1 MKIILAPHV
10 GFCRGVTDSLA
21 KARQAKEKGLPVFTL
36 GKLVHNDQACKML
49 EDEGIASVDEEG
61 AKALRN
67 AVLVIR
73 AHGVSRALLRSL
85 HPSVEV
91 VDATCPVVA
100 NVRAKVEA
108 ALAEGLCI
116 LLLGDARHDEVRAIT
131 EDYPQVIVIGY
142 PSEAEAHI
150 PSENAVVLAQTTLSE
165 QKWQE
170 ILIILE
176 KKYKSSGKSLAKIKT
191 ICYTTIVRKE
201 ESIHLAKRVDAI
213 AVIGSARSAN
223 TRALVELCRGYCKEV
238 TLVES
243 ARDIGKIKTNISALG
258 VATGASTPLETV
270 TEVITSMSNE
280 EKAVVGEEVEVTVD
294 EAAAE
299 VNSAP
304 QEEKVAAPITTMA
317 QALEIMVDIKPGAV
331 LNCKVLTVRE
341 DGLIVACGQKKDGFI
356 SAENCGLEE
365 FDQSQFNVGD
375 TFKAKIIE
383 NKEKDKSLLTLSKKA
398 VDQEHL
404 AREARAEAE
413 KELSTGKFEVSV
425 TKAVKGG
432 LLGTKGDYTIFIPAS
447 HVDVK
452 HVEQEEL
459 ESYVGKTITVKKL
472 PPKKEEGER
481 ESSGKRIVASRKV
494 VLLAERRQQAAE
506 RKKAREERIAKEEQE
521 KKDIF
526 DANKDRF
533 EVNNIVPGVVKKFVT
548 FGVFVN
554 VYGFDCLCPSS
565 EISWVRHA
573 DPATILEQGKEYEF
587 LIIKVDPEN
596 YKVTLSYK
604 QIQRQPYEVAAEKY
618 PVGTII
624 KGTVQSIVKFG
635 AFISIEPG
643 VDGLVH
649 ISNISNEK
657 IESPEDVLTV
667 GQEVEAKVINFSD
680 NRIALSIKDLH
691 ESAQPQEGGEKPARA
706 PRKRNFDRPQQ
717 ERKPRKPEDNLM
729 SEEEKQ
735 NLESYT
741 AGTSATNNAFADMLA
756 NFAADDADEG
766 DDNK

>member
-1 MKIILAPHV
+1 
-10 GFCRGVTDSLA
+10 
-21 KARQAKEKGLPVFTL
+21 
-36 GKLVHNDQACKML
+36 
-49 EDEGIASVDEEG
+49 
-61 AKALRN
+61 
-67 AVLVIR
+67 
-73 AHGVSRALLRSL
+73 
-85 HPSVEV
+85 
-91 VDATCPVVA
+91 
-100 NVRAKVEA
+100 
-108 ALAEGLCI
+108 
-116 LLLGDARHDEVRAIT
+116 
-131 EDYPQVIVIGY
+131 
-142 PSEAEAHI
+142 
-150 PSENAVVLAQTTLSE
+150 
-165 QKWQE
+165 
-170 ILIILE
+170 
-176 KKYKSSGKSLAKIKT
+176 
-191 ICYTTIVRKE
+191 
-201 ESIHLAKRVDAI
+201 
-213 AVIGSARSAN
+213 
-223 TRALVELCRGYCKEV
+223 
-238 TLVES
+238 
-243 ARDIGKIKTNISALG
+243 
-258 VATGASTPLETV
+258 
-270 TEVITSMSNE
+270 MSNE

-299 VNSAP
+299 VNSAT
-304 QEEKVAAPITTMA
+304 QEEIVETPTITTMA
-317 QALEIMVDIKPGAV
+317 QALESMVDIKPGAV
-331 LNCKVLTVRE
+331 LKCKVIAVRE
-341 DGLIVACGQKKDGFI
+341 DGLIVDCGQKKDGFV
-356 SAENCGLEE
+356 SAENCGMDEY
-365 FDQSQFNVGD
+365 DQAQYNVGD

-398 VDQEHL
+398 VDQESL

-413 KELSTGKFEVSV
+413 KELSTGKFEVAV

-459 ESYVGKTITVKKL
+459 ESYVGKTIVVKKL

-587 LIIKVDPEN
+587 LIIKVDAEN

-624 KGTVQSIVKFG
+624 KGTVQSLVKFG

-680 NRIALSIKDLH
+680 NRIALSIKDLS
-691 ESAQPQEGGEKPARA
+691 EPVQPQEGGEKPARA
-706 PRKRNFDRPQQ
+706 PRKRNFERPQQ

-735 NLESYT
+735 NMESYN
-741 AGTSATNNAFADMLA
+741 AGASATNNAFADMLA
-756 NFAADDADEG
+756 GFAADDAD

>member
-1 MKIILAPHV
+1 MKIVIAPHA
-10 GFCRGVTDSLA
+10 GFCKGVTDSIA
-21 KARQAKEKGLPVFTL
+21 KARQAIALGLPVFTL
-36 GKLVHNDQACKML
+36 GQLVHNERACEML
-49 EDEGIASVDEEG
+49 RYEGVGMVDEEG
-61 AKALRN
+61 ALALRD

-73 AHGVSRALLRSL
+73 AHGASRALLKRL
-85 HPSVEV
+85 HPTVTV
-91 VDATCPVVA
+91 VDATCSVVA
-100 NVRAKVEA
+100 NVRKEVEA
-108 ALAEGLCI
+108 SIEEGLDV
-116 LLLGDARHDEVRAIT
+116 LLLGDPNHDEVRAII
-131 EDYPQVIVIGY
+131 EDYPQVKVI
-142 PSEAEAHI
+142 SDEKDAEMHV
-150 PSENAVVLAQTTLSE
+150 PQNNAVSVAQTTLS
-165 QKWQE
+165 
-170 ILIILE
+170 LE
-176 KKYKSSGKSLAKIKT
+176 KWDKIINILNRNYKKCVKSLAIKKT
-191 ICYTTIVRKE
+191 ICYTTIVRRE
-201 ESIHLAKRVDAI
+201 ESIHLATQCDAMI
-213 AVIGSARSAN
+213 VIGSARSAN
-223 TRALVELCRGYCKEV
+223 TRALVELCRGYSNEV

-243 ARDIGKIKTNISALG
+243 VRDIGKIKTNISTLG
-258 VATGASTPLETV
+258 VTTGASTPSELV

-299 VNSAP
+299 VNSAT
-304 QEEKVAAPITTMA
+304 QEEIVETPTITTMA
-317 QALEIMVDIKPGAV
+317 QALESMVDIKPGAV
-331 LNCKVLTVRE
+331 LKCKVIAVRE
-341 DGLIVACGQKKDGFI
+341 DGLIVDCGQKKDGFV
-356 SAENCGLEE
+356 SAENCGMDEY
-365 FDQSQFNVGD
+365 DQAQYNVGD

-398 VDQEHL
+398 VDQESL

-413 KELSTGKFEVSV
+413 KELSTGKFEVAV

-459 ESYVGKTITVKKL
+459 ESYVGKTIVVKKL

-587 LIIKVDPEN
+587 LIIKVDAEN

-624 KGTVQSIVKFG
+624 KGTVQSLVKFG

-680 NRIALSIKDLH
+680 NRIALSIKDLS
-691 ESAQPQEGGEKPARA
+691 EPVQPQEGGEKPARA
-706 PRKRNFDRPQQ
+706 PRKRNFERPQQ

-735 NLESYT
+735 NMESYN
-741 AGTSATNNAFADMLA
+741 AGASATNNAFADMLA
-756 NFAADDADEG
+756 GFAADDAD

>member
-1 MKIILAPHV
+1 MKIIVAPHA
-10 GFCRGVTDSLA
+10 GFCKGVTDSIA
-21 KARQAKEKGLPVFTL
+21 KARQAKEMGLPVFTL
-36 GKLVHNDQACKML
+36 GQLVHNEAACKML
-49 EDEGIASVDEEG
+49 ADEGVGSVNEAESV
-61 AKALRN
+61 ALRN

-73 AHGVSRALLRSL
+73 AHGVSRTLLASL
-85 HPSVEV
+85 DPTVKV

-100 NVRAKVEA
+100 NVRKQVEKA
-108 ALAEGLCI
+108 MSAGCEV
-116 LLLGDARHDEVRAIT
+116 LLVGDRNHDEVRAIT
-131 EDYPQVIVIGY
+131 EDYGSVKVIGDE
-142 PSEAEAHI
+142 SDAETHV
-150 PSENAVVLAQTTLSE
+150 PTGNAVVLAQTTVAPE
-165 QKWQE
+165 KYE
-170 ILIILE
+170 KIANILNI
-176 KKYKSSGKSLAKIKT
+176 KYKSCGKTLAKIPT
-191 ICYTTIVRKE
+191 ICYTTRVRRE
-201 ESIHLAKRVDAI
+201 ESIHLAKQCDAMI
-213 AVIGSARSAN
+213 VIGSARSAN
-223 TRALVELCRGYCKEV
+223 TRALVELCRGYCQEV

-243 ARDIGKIKTNISALG
+243 VRDLGKIKNKISALG
-258 VATGASTPLETV
+258 VATGASTPYESV

-299 VNSAP
+299 VISAP
-304 QEEKVAAPITTMA
+304 QEEKVETPTITTMA
-317 QALEIMVDIKPGAV
+317 QALESMIEVKPGAV
-331 LNCKVLTVRE
+331 LKCKVLAVRE
-341 DGLIVACGQKKDGFI
+341 DGLIVDCGQKKDGFV
-356 SAENCGLEE
+356 SAENCGVDEY
-365 FDQSQFNVGD
+365 DQAQYNVGD

-398 VDQEHL
+398 VDQESL

-413 KELSTGKFEVSV
+413 KELSTGKFEVEV

-459 ESYVGKTITVKKL
+459 ESYVGKTIVVKKL

-494 VLLAERRQQAAE
+494 VLLSERRQQAAE

-587 LIIKVDPEN
+587 LIIKVDAEN
-596 YKVTLSYK
+596 YKVTLSFK

-680 NRIALSIKDLH
+680 NRIALSIKDLS
-691 ESAQPQEGGEKPARA
+691 ELAQPQEGGEKPARA

-717 ERKPRKPEDNLM
+717 ERKPRKPDDNLM

-735 NLESYT
+735 NLESYN
-741 AGTSATNNAFADMLA
+741 AGASATNNAFADMLA
-756 NFAADDADEG
+756 GFAADDAD